1 MPVPTPSRPQRMA
14 SRLGGRLLALALAPA
29 LAACAGAAPAPAP
42 GAASLRE
49 EGLALALR
57 DDSASLDRAARLL
70 EEAARLDPRLYPA
83 RADRALVGLLVAA
96 ARRDEA
102 ARLPDGDALARSA
115 RELREQSL
123 DALRPLV
130 RAHPRDPAVA
140 RALAVYYGLDGRA
153 AETAE
158 LAARAR
164 AAGGP
169 DPWVDL
175 AELAGGL
182 EGDRPEAA
190 SLRLAAFASS
200 HAKLLRARMMQARL
214 QLAAGQTD
222 GALATLDEVLAANPD
237 HDRARDLK
245 ASLLAPP
252 ASRVVVVPAPP
263 DAPPPRPWGTLPRK
277 QAR

>member
-1 MPVPTPSRPQRMA
+1 MTTRP
-14 SRLGGRLLALALAPA
+14 GLLSLLLALAPA
-29 LAACAGAAPAPAP
+29 LAACARTTPAPVP

-57 DDSASLDRAARLL
+57 DDSASLDRATLLL
-70 EEAARLDPRLYPA
+70 EEAARLDPRLYSA

-96 ARRDEA
+96 ARRDQA

-115 RELREQSL
+115 RELREQAL
-123 DALRPLV
+123 DSLRPLV
-130 RAHPRDPAVA
+130 REHPRDPAVA

-153 AETAE
+153 AESAE

-169 DPWVDL
+169 DPWADL

-182 EGDRPEAA
+182 EGTPPETAG
-190 SLRLAAFASS
+190 LRLAAFASS
-200 HAKLLRARMMQARL
+200 HPELLRARMMQARL
-214 QLAAGQTD
+214 QLDAGETD
-222 GALATLDEVLAANPD
+222 GALATLDEILAANPD

-252 ASRVVVVPAPP
+252 AARMVVVPAPP
-263 DAPPPRPWGTLPRK
+263 DAPPARAWGTLPRK

>member
-1 MPVPTPSRPQRMA
+1 MATRP
-14 SRLGGRLLALALAPA
+14 GGLFLALALAPI
-29 LAACAGAAPAPAP
+29 LAGCPRTAPAPVP

-49 EGLALALR
+49 EGLALARR
-57 DDSASLDRAARLL
+57 DASASLDRADQVL
-70 EEAARLDPRLYPA
+70 EEAARLDPRLHAA
-83 RADRALVGLLVAA
+83 RADRALVLLLVAA

-102 ARLPDGDALARSA
+102 ARLQDGDALAVSA
-115 RELREQSL
+115 RALREQAL

-130 RAHPRDPAVA
+130 REHPLDPAVA

-153 AETAE
+153 AESAE

-169 DPWVDL
+169 DPWADL

-182 EGDRPEAA
+182 EGARPETAIP
-190 SLRLAAFASS
+190 RLAAFSAS
-200 HAKLLRARMMQARL
+200 HPGLLRARMMQARL
-214 QLAAGQTD
+214 QLDAGQTD

-252 ASRVVVVPAPP
+252 AARMVVVPAPP
-263 DAPPPRPWGTLPRK
+263 DAPPTRAWGTLPRK